1 MLRLKFNGWF
11 QCRLAT
17 DPDPS
22 DEPRGVS
29 GSIKALPGEPDLDRV
44 IRLQPP
50 IVRRSHTPEVGVEVH
65 QVFWDDDPARRH
77 PLLGAKVVLS
87 DDPIFKGENGVVAE
101 DGKEPIVPFV
111 LRIANDDVVLVRSCP
126 DTPDFTESRTTVSRL
141 SALCLRRARLPTRP
155 ESTTYSN
162 IRRPGSQLEEDKKN
176 EKDPTLLDNIERR
189 IALLKEVDRRG
200 QRVAPRFFG
209 FMLPYFVPLAGKGSV
224 EDPNSQLGELIDLNR
239 PWLVEFWMGGWDPDA
254 MCAFMQGYVSIP
266 TQ

>member
-22 DEPRGVS
+22 DELRGVS
-29 GSIKALPGEPDLDRV
+29 GSIRALPGEPDLDRV

-65 QVFWDDDPARRH
+65 QVFRDEDPARRH

-87 DDPIFKGENGVVAE
+87 DEPIFKGENGVVAE
-101 DGKEPIVPFV
+101 DGKEPIVPFI

-126 DTPDFTESRTTVSRL
+126 DTPDFTEFPYDGLQAFGIVSAPGRI
-141 SALCLRRARLPTRP
+141 AR
-155 ESTTYSN
+155 
-162 IRRPGSQLEEDKKN
+162 LEEDKKN
-176 EKDPTLLDNIERR
+176 EKDSTLLDNIERR

-254 MCAFMQGYVSIP
+254 MCAFMQGYVS
-266 TQ
+266 